1 MINPRTLRAKGVNK
15 TQYINIMNTRKNINL
30 EELIKSFSKNQ
41 TLKNIEDLK
50 NVGIGLKQLKN
61 NKWERLTEYKLPFDR
76 WILLYNDNL
85 ELSDI
90 GVY

>member
-1 MINPRTLRAKGVNK
+1 MINLRTLRAKGVNK

-61 NKWERLTEYKLPFDR
+61 NKWEQLTEYKLPFDR

>member
-1 MINPRTLRAKGVNK
+1 MINPRTHRAKGVNK

-61 NKWERLTEYKLPFDR
+61 NKWEQLTEYKLPFDR